1 MLIYV
6 DAYGTYRSLG
16 GELNLT
22 NGNYGNYA
30 YTLKISNL
38 NIDKE
43 LGIVTFT
50 ANSTYRYSFNL
61 LTGELKA
68 I

>member
-1 MLIYV
+1 MLFV
-6 DAYGTYRSLG
+6 DAYGNYRSLG

-30 YTLKISNL
+30 YTLTISKLKIN
-38 NIDKE
+38 KE
-43 LGIVTFT
+43 VGLVTFT
-50 ANSTYRYSFNL
+50 ANSTNKYSFNL

-68 I
+68 L